1 MDEVTIDNEE
11 RHLLRGMFRLIAVAA
26 MVYFGWKFFEAKR
39 DEFMGLTESEAKT
52 KLKEMLVPRLG
63 EEAADQVVEQVVP
76 KLRAKGILQPDPV

>member
-1 MDEVTIDNEE
+1 MDEVTIENEE
-11 RHLLRGMFRLIAVAA
+11 RHPLRGMFRLIAVAA
-26 MVYFGWKFFEAKR
+26 LVYFGWKLFEAKR

-76 KLRAKGILQPDPV
+76 KLRAKGILQPDPA